1 LQDEHKV
8 SQTKAHRHQACKLF
22 FLLSAA
28 KQDRLKQA
36 RAEADREIAA
46 YKAER
51 EGAYQKKVSEVS
63 PGSFSLHQA
72 CIGLP
77 DCSAIQHSNVIL
89 VHRWFVYRGP
99 AGHRLPCS
107 V

>member
-1 LQDEHKV
+1 MPGRVGCFQVEHTMAQPKGIMEN
-8 SQTKAHRHQACKLF
+8 
-22 FLLSAA
+22 LLLLAPAA

-63 PGSFSLHQA
+63 SGPLH
-72 CIGLP
+72 
-77 DCSAIQHSNVIL
+77 CSKCLWSN
-89 VHRWFVYRGP
+89 
-99 AGHRLPCS
+99 
-107 V
+107 

>member
-1 LQDEHKV
+1 MQIALP
-8 SQTKAHRHQACKLF
+8 
-22 FLLSAA
+22 LLPAA

-63 PGSFSLHQA
+63 RSSCPLQLSSLSIE
-72 CIGLP
+72 CVV
-77 DCSAIQHSNVIL
+77 IQ
-89 VHRWFVYRGP
+89 RAR
-99 AGHRLPCS
+99 
-107 V
+107 